1 MKNNGKTEANRKNTD
16 ESIWNFYFE
25 WPEIDIKWDLSIEW
39 ENSDIVWEN
48 VNIEWDNNDL
58 KWDITEIEW
67 PVIDIIWST
76 DDYCWDTKKNS
87 EDNVRGGK
95 ES

>member
-16 ESIWNFYFE
+16 ESIWNFDFE
-25 WPEIDIKWDLSIEW
+25 WPEINIKWDLSIEW
-39 ENSDIVWEN
+39 DNSE
-48 VNIEWDNNDL
+48 IEWDNNDI

-76 DDYCWDTKKNS
+76 DEYCWDTKKNS
-87 EDNVRGGK
+87 EGNVREGK

>member
-39 ENSDIVWEN
+39 DNSDIVWEN
-48 VNIEWDNNDL
+48 NDI
-58 KWDITEIEW
+58 KWDLIEIEW